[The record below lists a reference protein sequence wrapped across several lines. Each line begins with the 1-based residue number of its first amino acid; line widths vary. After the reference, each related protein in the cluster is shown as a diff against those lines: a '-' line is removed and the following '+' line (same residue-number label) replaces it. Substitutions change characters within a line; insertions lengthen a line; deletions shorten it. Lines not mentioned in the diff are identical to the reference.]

1 MPEEVR
7 MGQMVMTFASMMV
20 GVGCALMLEGI
31 FPALATWPLAV
42 SLAGGLFS
50 GAAYYAVIRYAT

>member
-50 GAAYYAVIRYAT
+50 GSAYYAVYRITA